1 MLFYFLLPAVVS
13 YLVLVRTLRYRR
25 VNQIQ
30 KQFGSTPEQ
39 FQNLNYRDAQTII
52 GKLGLYECPWTFLAG
67 KDFAF
72 LRVRYPFLRIRYSFL
87 QNPAPKLTR

>member
-1 MLFYFLLPAVVS
+1 MLFYFALLPVVVS
-13 YLVLVRTLRYRR
+13 YLILVRTLRYRR

-39 FQNLNYRDAQTII
+39 FKNLNYRDAQIII
-52 GKLGLYECPWTFLAG
+52 GKLGLYECPWTFLSG

-72 LRVRYPFLRIRYSFL
+72 LRVRYPPPPH
-87 QNPAPKLTR
+87 NPAPELTPQ